1 MNDDINFNRT
11 QVVEQEEYTA
21 SSPSDVYSSNDN
33 AASSIFIPVLA
44 VTLLLFTYLGYRA
57 YAKRRDSMA
66 FDSVSTA
73 CQDINDAFELSDMD
87 SVHDQRNDR
96 TKKKKFKKRLKKTK
110 NQNLYMRPPVEGD
123 EDGMY
128 IREESSNFV

>member
-1 MNDDINFNRT
+1 M
-11 QVVEQEEYTA
+11 
-21 SSPSDVYSSNDN
+21 
-33 AASSIFIPVLA
+33 
-44 VTLLLFTYLGYRA
+44 GYRA

-96 TKKKKFKKRLKKTK
+96 TKKKKFKKETQKD
-110 NQNLYMRPPVEGD
+110 Q
-123 EDGMY
+123 
-128 IREESSNFV
+128 ESKLVYA

>member
-1 MNDDINFNRT
+1 MDDNNFNQT
-11 QVVEQEEYTA
+11 QVDQEQYTA
-21 SSPSDVYSSNDN
+21 SSEGVYEYPSGDP
-33 AASSIFIPVLA
+33 ASSLIVPVLS
-44 VTLLLFTYLGYRA
+44 VTLLLFTYMGYRA

-87 SVHDQRNDR
+87 SLHDRNDR
-96 TKKKKFKKRLKKTK
+96 KQTRKFKKRLKAK
-110 NQNLYMRPPVEGD
+110 NKNLYMPPPAESD

-128 IREESSNFV
+128 VREESSNLV